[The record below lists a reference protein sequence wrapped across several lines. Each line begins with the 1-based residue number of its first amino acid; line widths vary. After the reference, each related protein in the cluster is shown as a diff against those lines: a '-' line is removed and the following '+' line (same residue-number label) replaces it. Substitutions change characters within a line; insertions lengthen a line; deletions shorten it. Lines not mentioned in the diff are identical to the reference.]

1 MNIFS
6 MIIIFVAFLIATIR
20 IIVLFVK
27 LRKREKE
34 IAEYE
39 ALDRVILR
47 EKIDD
52 LCLRDEVKNS
62 LAIIFGMFI
71 VPLSC
76 IEVLFNSY
84 AGDIS
89 KAVFTVSIFVGYYF
103 IIREIENRQ
112 V

>member
-1 MNIFS
+1 MCE
-6 MIIIFVAFLIATIR
+6 IIG
-20 IIVLFVK
+20 
-27 LRKREKE
+27 RKKE
-34 IAEYE
+34 IAELKLWTASYY
-39 ALDRVILR
+39 

-62 LAIIFGMFI
+62 LTIIFGMFI
-71 VPLSC
+71 FPLSC